1 MNFDPKTL
9 NALGVHLYGRRIGV
23 INRIAGDRHLFS
35 FEQDY
40 IDDTS
45 RPTLSL
51 SFKGQAGG
59 LVLPTRAIT
68 ARLPVFFSNLL
79 PEGHLREYLAAR
91 AQVKPQR
98 EFFLL
103 AVLGA
108 DLPGALMVAP
118 MDHAAQTADEHPVDR
133 DHDDRSPE
141 TALRFSLA
149 GVQLKF
155 SAVMEAS
162 GGLTI
167 PAGGMGGSWI
177 VKLPSARFPS
187 VPENEYTMMALAR
200 AVGLVVPRTKLID
213 IREICGLPAD
223 TGTMEGK
230 ALAVQRFDRGAEGE
244 AVHME
249 DFAQVFGLYPEDK
262 YQHRSYANIAAVLW
276 AETGEAGT
284 YEFFRR
290 LVFSVLIGN
299 ADMHLKNWSL
309 LYPDQRTPALSPAYD
324 FVATLPYI
332 PNDSLALSF
341 GGSRSLSE
349 ISTDQVRRFADT
361 AHLPVSPLWPIVTD
375 IADRTVAEWRRL
387 PEKELLSAKVRK
399 AIGDQILTVAKS
411 VGQAAGRSSGRAA
424 TQGKKR
430 P

>member
-9 NALGVHLYGRRIGV
+9 NALAVNLHGRRIGV
-23 INRIAGDRHLFS
+23 INRIGGDRHLFS

-40 IDDTS
+40 IDDAN
-45 RPTLSL
+45 RPILSL

-59 LVLPTRAIT
+59 LVIPTRAVT

-79 PEGHLREYLAAR
+79 PEGHLHDYLAAR
-91 AQVKPQR
+91 AGVKPQR

-108 DLPGALMVAP
+108 DLPGALNVAP
-118 MDHAAQTADEHPVDR
+118 MDQPQQGAAHERGDR
-133 DHDDRSPE
+133 DEEEHVPE

-177 VKLPSARFPS
+177 VKLPSARFPA
-187 VPENEYTMMALAR
+187 VPENEYTMMGLAR
-200 AVGLVVPRTKLID
+200 AVGINVPRTELINIRD
-213 IREICGLPAD
+213 IRGLPED
-223 TGTMEGK
+223 VVTMQAK
-230 ALAVQRFDRGAEGE
+230 ALAVERFDRAGGGKPI
-244 AVHME
+244 HME
-249 DFAQVFGLYPEDK
+249 DFAQVFGLYPDDK
-262 YQHRSYANIAAVLW
+262 YRHRSYGNIAAVLW

-284 YEFFRR
+284 YEFLRR

-309 LYPDQRTPALSPAYD
+309 LYPDRRTPVLSPAYD

-332 PNDSLALSF
+332 PNDSLALTF

-349 ISTDQVRRFADT
+349 ITTDQVRRFADT
-361 AHLPVSPLWPIVTD
+361 VRLPASPLWPMVTD
-375 IADRTVAEWRRL
+375 VAERTAGAWEKL
-387 PEKELLSAKVRK
+387 PEKDLLPEAMRK
-399 AIGDQILTVAKS
+399 IIGDHIMTVTRIVAH
-411 VGQAAGRSSGRAA
+411 AA
-424 TQGKKR
+424 TQ
-430 P
+430 